1 MKYFRK
7 LNFCFDKPIEICK
20 ITTDKKDQTRY
31 DEIHFCKY
39 FCLIIRF
46 KICRIRRKYGNTFF
60 YKKNILSI
68 LIAKSQQ
75 ILFWKIFIDTTV
87 IM

>member
-7 LNFCFDKPIEICK
+7 QNFCFDKPIEICK

-46 KICRIRRKYGNTFF
+46 KICRITLSKYGNTFF
-60 YKKNILSI
+60 TK
-68 LIAKSQQ
+68 
-75 ILFWKIFIDTTV
+75 KIFCLY
-87 IM
+87 